1 MNPVMTA
8 NKQKEKAPAGQNK
21 HLQNSSA
28 AHKQTVRQPNYIEII
43 QRLKSQPNSLK
54 QEDIN
59 ILQKT
64 IGNQAVIKLLSDIKQ
79 GSLKKEGKDDTADI
93 AGAVGKADRRA
104 EAVPVQVH
112 NTASSEKQAEESPQ
126 ENQKDSSSNAN
137 INSVEK
143 SSRQGTPKE
152 SSSKESILNE
162 NSSKDNSQNKNVTK
176 AVNATGDDERHTAA
190 EKDKPAAK
198 PVQNAVNAAKAL
210 TEKES
215 TQINKN
221 PEKESE
227 QNKKEKPQEPAA
239 AKAVKTEAGQETTGS
254 AVSNSQNPAGASGA
268 LEAEKPEKQ
277 AVKAPAVKISGE
289 DPSKILN
296 QLGTVPPTEVVN
308 AFSQAAT
315 VSEGAFEKQRAKT
328 QAAMPEIAT
337 PTGLPAK
344 KGVLANAAQKV
355 KEIKHNQPAAFKSE
369 KSGGKV
375 QEGMP
380 SDIKFSTDPEADA
393 DDVMNEA
400 RQFSKNSPSIGMT
413 GEADPNQIQGFEQE
427 AAQNVQSAR
436 QAELNQTTQDFGEN
450 SIAPKADLTKLKA
463 DKPIS
468 GVVPLG
474 IDIDRA
480 APIPPEV
487 ASRVNPQLSSELKG
501 FMQGRANEFAQ
512 GKAQFDSGVSDA
524 RQNANTQIE
533 NEKAQA
539 RENQLKEQAGAR
551 AEVGGL
557 RSQWRTEVNS
567 ATAEYDKEAGAEAQK
582 KKNEVGKIKDEKE
595 ADVKRTLTQ
604 AETDANKE
612 CKSAKKEAEEKKKEG
627 EKEHKNIFQK
637 AWDWAK
643 DKVEKAVEAVKKAV
657 SFVFDK
663 LRQAVKTIFE
673 KAKQAALGLIE
684 AGRRLIVS
692 AIKGLGTVLKG
703 LVKAVFAKFPGIAK
717 KICGLIDKAV
727 DKAVKAVNAAANL
740 LKKGVTAA
748 LNLLAKAV
756 DGLFAGIQKLY
767 KSIMAGIKKFLTLDF
782 KKVFSV
788 LLEAAQIAAE
798 IALAFATGG
807 GSVLLQII
815 KWLATTLP
823 QLLRKV
829 GAVMGF
835 VNTIRSIKFQDIKQF
850 LGAAGI
856 AGFLVKGLFG
866 ELRGLPAEP
875 KGKEEKE
882 PGSGGAERGLLKVL
896 HVLTGVF
903 GVLKSVFDRIAGGL
917 SRIVGIINIS
927 NKPWFAPFTAIY
939 AGVVKAMELVPNPA
953 EALNDG
959 VDKLKEA
966 AGEFF
971 GSIKT
976 KVKDIAGSIKEK
988 VMLLGN
994 PAQLMKLLAN
1004 KAIDMVLNFI
1014 ITNPPSALL
1023 KAVFKGI
1030 EAIAGKSLVELIR
1043 QYIPFADKLFDKI
1056 AASGP
1061 VQSIMKPLEG
1071 PVNSVGGMIEQV
1083 TDQAAGVVDNA
1094 EQSAM
1099 SSMGNG
1105 SKLLSGFAGSS
1116 GSQNGQAGNAG
1127 TAGDGKG
1134 QEKKGGQEGGKSQ
1147 GGGDFLSLLKSGVH
1161 TRLMTFGLMNIRK
1174 LGAKVI
1180 AAGAAKVTGVIKKML
1195 TPKVKFKL
1203 GAEEHELWVE
1213 KGKNRNVVMM
1223 ASGDG
1228 SDIHMHEEVDK
1239 QMSKDVKSEVRE
1251 LEQSP
1256 ESKVTQSRVQKVAY
1270 GLEAGSKG
1278 EGKRKTKEP
1287 KKAYKEEV
1295 EEALTLLKQRG
1306 VPKNITFKKLL
1317 KDYQGRGKDKFTKEI
1332 LSYAYYEYTG
1342 NMDQLDDINYRRI
1355 LKDDG
1360 REITKKGYHAHH
1372 ILYKQGLPG
1381 TIRQKAM
1388 EGRVLLIRYGIDP
1401 VTDPGNLVGAPNK
1414 GHSEENITDVVNAL
1428 QRAERNALRDCED
1441 IGIIDIDEIKCEVQ
1455 KALRDVLRD
1464 KGMDAAAR

>member
-1 MNPVMTA
+1 MNKM
-8 NKQKEKAPAGQNK
+8 
-21 HLQNSSA
+21 
-28 AHKQTVRQPNYIEII
+28 
-43 QRLKSQPNSLK
+43 
-54 QEDIN
+54 
-59 ILQKT
+59 
-64 IGNQAVIKLLSDIKQ
+64 
-79 GSLKKEGKDDTADI
+79 
-93 AGAVGKADRRA
+93 
-104 EAVPVQVH
+104 
-112 NTASSEKQAEESPQ
+112 
-126 ENQKDSSSNAN
+126 
-137 INSVEK
+137 
-143 SSRQGTPKE
+143 
-152 SSSKESILNE
+152 
-162 NSSKDNSQNKNVTK
+162 
-176 AVNATGDDERHTAA
+176 
-190 EKDKPAAK
+190 
-198 PVQNAVNAAKAL
+198 
-210 TEKES
+210 
-215 TQINKN
+215 
-221 PEKESE
+221 
-227 QNKKEKPQEPAA
+227 
-239 AKAVKTEAGQETTGS
+239 
-254 AVSNSQNPAGASGA
+254 
-268 LEAEKPEKQ
+268 
-277 AVKAPAVKISGE
+277 
-289 DPSKILN
+289 
-296 QLGTVPPTEVVN
+296 
-308 AFSQAAT
+308 
-315 VSEGAFEKQRAKT
+315 
-328 QAAMPEIAT
+328 
-337 PTGLPAK
+337 
-344 KGVLANAAQKV
+344 
-355 KEIKHNQPAAFKSE
+355 
-369 KSGGKV
+369 
-375 QEGMP
+375 
-380 SDIKFSTDPEADA
+380 
-393 DDVMNEA
+393 
-400 RQFSKNSPSIGMT
+400 
-413 GEADPNQIQGFEQE
+413 
-427 AAQNVQSAR
+427 
-436 QAELNQTTQDFGEN
+436 
-450 SIAPKADLTKLKA
+450 
-463 DKPIS
+463 
-468 GVVPLG
+468 
-474 IDIDRA
+474 
-480 APIPPEV
+480 
-487 ASRVNPQLSSELKG
+487 
-501 FMQGRANEFAQ
+501 
-512 GKAQFDSGVSDA
+512 
-524 RQNANTQIE
+524 
-533 NEKAQA
+533 
-539 RENQLKEQAGAR
+539 
-551 AEVGGL
+551 
-557 RSQWRTEVNS
+557 
-567 ATAEYDKEAGAEAQK
+567 
-582 KKNEVGKIKDEKE
+582 
-595 ADVKRTLTQ
+595 
-604 AETDANKE
+604 
-612 CKSAKKEAEEKKKEG
+612 
-627 EKEHKNIFQK
+627 
-637 AWDWAK
+637 
-643 DKVEKAVEAVKKAV
+643 
-657 SFVFDK
+657 
-663 LRQAVKTIFE
+663 
-673 KAKQAALGLIE
+673 
-684 AGRRLIVS
+684 
-692 AIKGLGTVLKG
+692 
-703 LVKAVFAKFPGIAK
+703 
-717 KICGLIDKAV
+717 
-727 DKAVKAVNAAANL
+727 AANL

-882 PGSGGAERGLLKVL
+882 PGSGGAERGLMKVL

-1083 TDQAAGVVDNA
+1083 TDQATGVVDNA

-1116 GSQNGQAGNAG
+1116 GSQSGQAGTAG

-1134 QEKKGGQEGGKSQ
+1134 QEKKGGQSQ

-1223 ASGDG
+1223 ASKNPAPIKVKIQEGEMPNNGEVNDKYEGIESEKDDQKVVQQNEVLADTIQAVTAGVGEAKSDVIVETEEVEIGPTEIKIKRYGEWKDDG
-1228 SDIHMHEEVDK
+1228 SGRQKHHLNQDAAFRKDQTGK
-1239 QMSKDVKSEVRE
+1239 QVIPTNEGYTIE
-1251 LEQSP
+1251 LEGNAFKDEGSP
-1256 ESKVTQSRVQKVAY
+1256 HFMAHKTMEEFWSRYRFGGDKFGKMPTNAEYNVALYKSLRKAGVIQEEATIICEKAKEQRLAY
-1270 GLEAGSKG
+1270 GLADDDFVPRVPGQINSL
-1278 EGKRKTKEP
+1278 
-1287 KKAYKEEV
+1287 KKF
-1295 EEALTLLKQRG
+1295 L
-1306 VPKNITFKKLL
+1306 FKKIKL
-1317 KDYQGRGKDKFTKEI
+1317 KK
-1332 LSYAYYEYTG
+1332 
-1342 NMDQLDDINYRRI
+1342 
-1355 LKDDG
+1355 
-1360 REITKKGYHAHH
+1360 
-1372 ILYKQGLPG
+1372 
-1381 TIRQKAM
+1381 
-1388 EGRVLLIRYGIDP
+1388 
-1401 VTDPGNLVGAPNK
+1401 PNK
-1414 GHSEENITDVVNAL
+1414 
-1428 QRAERNALRDCED
+1428 
-1441 IGIIDIDEIKCEVQ
+1441 
-1455 KALRDVLRD
+1455 
-1464 KGMDAAAR
+1464 